1 VYDELTNSVPI
12 DSVFEF
18 VERAQDCMNICPP
31 GHPIPMLA
39 EVSIG
44 RNWEDASKNE
54 LEDRPSQRKVEALF
68 DKWAK
73 AGWVA

>member
-1 VYDELTNSVPI
+1 MPI
-12 DSVFEF
+12 DNVFEF
-18 VERAQDCMNICPP
+18 AERAQDCMNITPP
-31 GHPIPMLA
+31 GHAIPMLA

-54 LEDRPSQRKVEALF
+54 LGDRPSQRKVEALF

-73 AGWVA
+73 EGLVA